1 MKTQRLTGSVLLRDV
16 LRGVVILVIIAY
28 LTIFGLIMAER
39 GQEGMPA
46 APAQA
51 AVEALRGTVDYFLNH
66 PAVYFWSKQ
75 VIPAPQLVATLLLR
89 SAGLLLVAMV
99 IAGVLG
105 VWLGIRAANTR
116 QRGRTPWAVPL
127 SVLAISTPSFILAM
141 LLWVG
146 NIAVYRVTEL
156 RLPVVGFGWD
166 AHMVMPALVLAAYP
180 LAHLVQ
186 VTYVTTNDILT
197 QDYVRTARS
206 RGMSQRRVLLRHVLP
221 NLWNPILTDL
231 ATSLRFSVAILPVV
245 ESFFAWPGAGLG
257 LLQAMG
263 LVETTTRQI
272 PQPAL
277 VVDLILALGLL
288 FLVVNGLLDLLYPR
302 LDPRLR
308 TPHLETALQAQ
319 LPWRARWARLRE
331 VLRTWWSEF
340 TQRLPGRRPPPDTLR
355 PLPVSGFTT
364 GGVSSELPPSH
375 TRHRIWRSLRNVSL
389 ILGVLL
395 VAGLVYL
402 VIAGD
407 QVATASPYETHGI
420 MQIDGE
426 LSSPPHAPSS
436 VFPWGSD
443 PVGRDVQALVLHG
456 ARQTLGLAFF
466 GMLARLVTGAVLG
479 ALAGWWAG
487 GWFDRFVRG
496 ATAVWVA
503 FPVTLFAMI
512 LILAIGIQQGLWV
525 FVLAM
530 CIVGW
535 TEIAQLVRSQ
545 VLSLRPQ
552 PFVEAARATGARSD
566 HILVRHVLTAL
577 LPLFLILAPLEMA
590 GVLMLLAN
598 LGFLDIFMGGG
609 FRSAISEASFGVN
622 VVFSFSDIPE
632 WGALLA
638 NVRTWWR
645 SYPWLGWFPGL
656 AFTLSILAFNL
667 LGEGLRRFIDEAHI
681 NVNRV
686 INRYTVAG
694 TAIVALSLWWLLQN
708 TAPLNVYRDVAIQF
722 DSERVMTDIAALSA
736 PEMQG
741 RETGTPGAQRAAEY
755 VAARMAE
762 IGLGWGGENDSYMQ
776 ALASPQ
782 FHLTGIP
789 RLELLDAQGQVEES
803 FVYRQD
809 MAEYGQQSG
818 TGGSTGV
825 PLTGTWG
832 EITGPVVGL
841 VTGPDPQNASTDR
854 YSLGSMYLRDSVL
867 LVRAEDA
874 ERINLSTAGGVLA
887 VTDDPQLLQRRDLLT
902 GSFRAVPVLWITP
915 EVADRL
921 LASTGVT
928 WAELTAAAADL
939 EPGGVYRTAEGA
951 PVHIDIPGDNSEDIS
966 EKYYNVIG
974 YVPGTASEQGLD
986 SQVILVSAYLDGV
999 GTSPGGTLYPGAN
1012 DNASGV
1018 ATLLEVARIVK
1029 NSPFPPKKT
1038 VMFVVWNGAERHES
1052 LSLVKTMAGRLGFN
1066 LYDVE
1071 AVLEISGTGAGSG
1084 EAVALDP
1091 DSSYRLVRLLQNAG
1105 SRLGIPTTTRGRD
1118 PHFGLRVL
1126 PSVGGRKA
1134 LTAYVSWDGAD
1145 ATAHLPEDSVANI
1158 DPQKLSLTGRLVT
1171 LVTTF
1176 LSRET
1181 NY

>member
-1 MKTQRLTGSVLLRDV
+1 MNIQRFTGSVVVRDV
-16 LRGVVILVIIAY
+16 LRGLVILLIIAY

-39 GQEGMPA
+39 GQAGLPA

-51 AVEALRGTVDYFLNH
+51 AVEALRGTVDYFLHH
-66 PAVYFWSKQ
+66 PDTYFWSKQ
-75 VIPAPQLVATLLLR
+75 AIPAPQLVGTLLLR
-89 SAGLLLVAMV
+89 SAALLLLSMV
-99 IAGVLG
+99 IAGVIG
-105 VWLGIRAANTR
+105 VALGIRAASTR
-116 QRGRTPWAVPL
+116 QRGRTSFILPL

-141 LLWVG
+141 LLWVA
-146 NIAVYRVTEL
+146 NIAMYRATEL

-166 AHMVMPALVLAAYP
+166 AHLIMPALVLAAYP

-186 VTYVTTNDILT
+186 VTNVTTTDILS

-206 RGMSQRRVLLRHVLP
+206 AGLSRRRVLLRHVLP
-221 NLWNPILTDL
+221 NLWIPILTNL
-231 ATSLRFSVAILPVV
+231 ATSLRFSVAVLPVV

-288 FLVVNGLLDLLYPR
+288 FLLVNGILDILYPR

-308 TPHLETALQAQ
+308 SPHLETALQAQ
-319 LPWRARWARLRE
+319 IPWRQRWARLGE
-331 VLRTWWSEF
+331 VLHSWWVEWSH
-340 TQRLPGRRPPPDTLR
+340 RLPGRRHPPGELR
-355 PLPVSGFTT
+355 PLPVSSFSG
-364 GGVSSELPPSH
+364 SSKSTELPPSH
-375 TRHRIWRSLRNVSL
+375 TVHRIWRSLRNVSL
-389 ILGVLL
+389 FLGVIMVAALIYL
-395 VAGLVYL
+395 IVAGGQLT
-402 VIAGD
+402 
-407 QVATASPYETHGI
+407 TASPYETHGI

-426 LSSPPHAPSS
+426 LSSPPHKPSS

-545 VLSLRPQ
+545 VLALRPQ

-590 GVLMLLAN
+590 AVLMLLAN
-598 LGFLDIFMGGG
+598 LGFLDIFLGGG
-609 FRSAISEASFGVN
+609 FRSAIAEASFGVN

-632 WGALLA
+632 WSALLA

-645 SYPWLGWFPGL
+645 SYPWLGWYPGL
-656 AFTLSILAFNL
+656 AFTFSILAFNL

-694 TAIVALSLWWLLQN
+694 TAVVAISLWWLLQN

-722 DSERVMTDIAALSA
+722 DSARVMADIEALSA
-736 PEMQG
+736 AEMQG
-741 RETGTPGAQRAAEY
+741 RETGTPGAQRAADY
-755 VAARMAE
+755 VAQRMAE

-776 ALASPQ
+776 SYPAPQ
-782 FHLTGIP
+782 FHLTGVP
-789 RLELLDAQGQVEES
+789 RLELLDAQGQVAES
-803 FVYRQD
+803 FVYRED
-809 MAEYGQQSG
+809 MAEYARHSG
-818 TGGSTGV
+818 TGSSTAQ
-825 PLTGTWG
+825 PLDGTWG
-832 EITGPVVGL
+832 EITGPIVGL
-841 VTGPDPQNASTDR
+841 VTGPDPEGSSTDR
-854 YSLGSMYLRDSVL
+854 YSLGSMYLRDHIL

-874 ERINLSTAGGVLA
+874 ARINLATAGGVLV
-887 VTDDPQLLQRRDLLT
+887 VTDDPQQLKRRDLLA
-902 GSFRAVPVLWITP
+902 GAFRSVPVLWITS

-921 LASTGVT
+921 LASTGT
-928 WAELTAAAADL
+928 TLAELSAAATNL
-939 EPGGVYRTAEGA
+939 EPGAVYQTAAGA
-951 PVHIDIPGDNSEDIS
+951 PVHIAVPGDSSQDIS

-974 YVPGTASEQGLD
+974 YVPGEGSEQGLD

-999 GTSPGGTLYPGAN
+999 GTSPDGTVYPGAN

-1018 ATLLEVARIVK
+1018 ATLLELARIVK

-1038 VMFVVWNGAERHES
+1038 VMFVVWSGAERHES

-1071 AVLEISGTGAGSG
+1071 AVIEVSGTGAGSG
-1084 EAVALDP
+1084 EAVAFGA
-1091 DSSYRLVRLLQNAG
+1091 DSSYRLMRVLQSAG
-1105 SRLGIPTTTRGRD
+1105 SRLGIPTTSRGRD
-1118 PHFGLRVL
+1118 PHFGMRVL
-1126 PSVGGRKA
+1126 PAVGGRKA
-1134 LTAYVSWDGAD
+1134 LTAYVSWDGGD
-1145 ATAHLPEDSVANI
+1145 ATAHLPEDTAANI
-1158 DPQKLSLTGRLVT
+1158 DPNKLSLTGRLLT

>member
-1 MKTQRLTGSVLLRDV
+1 MNVQRLTGSVLVRDV
-16 LRGVVILVIIAY
+16 LRGLVILLIIAY
-28 LTIFGLIMAER
+28 LTIFGLIMAGR
-39 GQEGMPA
+39 GQQGLPA

-51 AVEALRGTVDYFLNH
+51 AVEALRGTADYFLHH
-66 PAVYFWSKQ
+66 PTTYFWSKQ
-75 VIPAPQLVATLLLR
+75 VVPAPQLVATLLLR
-89 SAGLLLVAMV
+89 SAGLLFLAMV
-99 IAGVLG
+99 IAAVFGVR
-105 VWLGIRAANTR
+105 LGIHAANTR
-116 QRGRTPWAVPL
+116 QRGRTPWVLPL

-146 NIAVYRVTEL
+146 NIAMFRVTAL

-166 AHMVMPALVLAAYP
+166 AHMIMPALVLAAYP

-186 VTYVTTNDILT
+186 VTYVTTNDILG
-197 QDYVRTARS
+197 QDFVRTARS
-206 RGMSQRRVLLRHVLP
+206 RGMSQRRVLVRHVLP
-221 NLWNPILTDL
+221 NLWIPILTDL

-288 FLVVNGLLDLLYPR
+288 FLVVNGMLDLLYPR

-308 TPHLETALQAQ
+308 GPHFETGLQSALTW
-319 LPWRARWARLRE
+319 PARWTRLRE
-331 VLRTWWSEF
+331 VLRTWWVEF
-340 TQRLPGRRPPPDTLR
+340 IQRLPGRRPPPGELR
-355 PLPVSGFTT
+355 PLPTSGFAA
-364 GGVSSELPPSH
+364 GGQSAELPASH
-375 TRHRIWRSLRNVSL
+375 TRHRIWRSLRNLSL
-389 ILGVLL
+389 ILGVIM

-402 VIAGD
+402 VIAGG
-407 QVATASPYETHGI
+407 QLTSANPYETHGI
-420 MQIDGE
+420 MQIDGK

-436 VFPWGSD
+436 LFPWGSD
-443 PVGRDVQALVLHG
+443 PVGRDVQALVLYG

-512 LILAIGIQQGLWV
+512 LILAVGIQQGLWV

-530 CIVGW
+530 CVVGW

-545 VLSLRPQ
+545 VLALRPQ

-609 FRSAISEASFGVN
+609 FRSAIAEVSFGSN
-622 VVFSFSDIPE
+622 LVFSFSDIPE

-686 INRYTVAG
+686 INRYTIAG
-694 TAIVALSLWWLLQN
+694 TAIVAISLWWLLQN
-708 TAPLNVYRDVAIQF
+708 TAPLSVYRDVAAQF
-722 DSERVMTDIAALSA
+722 DTTRVMADIQALSA
-736 PEMQG
+736 AGMQG

-755 VAARMAE
+755 VAQRMAE
-762 IGLGWGGENDSYMQ
+762 IGLGWGGENDTYLQ
-776 ALASPQ
+776 ALVAPQ
-782 FHLTGIP
+782 FHLTGVP
-789 RLELLDAQGQVEES
+789 QLELRDAQGQPVET

-809 MAEYGQQSG
+809 MAEYARHSG
-818 TGGSTGV
+818 TGGSTAQ

-832 EITGPVVGL
+832 EITGPVVGM
-841 VTGPDPQNASTDR
+841 VTGPDPQGASSDR
-854 YSLGSMYLRDSVL
+854 YNLGSMHLRDSIL

-874 ERINLSTAGGVLA
+874 ERINLSSAGGVLV
-887 VTDDPQLLQRRDLLT
+887 VTDDPQQLARRDLLV
-902 GSFRAVPVLWITP
+902 GSFQSVPVLWITP
-915 EVADRL
+915 AVADRL
-921 LASTGVT
+921 LASTGT
-928 WAELTAAAADL
+928 NWAELTAAASGL
-939 EPGGVYRTAEGA
+939 EPGGVYRTADGA
-951 PVHIDIPGDNSEDIS
+951 PVHMAVPGDNSQDIA

-974 YVPGTASEQGLD
+974 YIPGTASEQGLD
-986 SQVILVSAYLDGV
+986 QQVILVSANLDGV
-999 GTSPGGTLYPGAN
+999 GTSPDGTVYPGAN

-1018 ATLLEVARIVK
+1018 ATLLELARVVK

-1038 VMFVVWNGAERHES
+1038 VMFIVWNGAERHES

-1071 AVLEISGTGAGSG
+1071 AVLELSGTGAGSG
-1084 EAVALDP
+1084 SAVAINP
-1091 DSSYRLVRLLQNAG
+1091 DSSYRLVRLLQSAG
-1105 SRLGIPTTTRGRD
+1105 SRLGIPTTARGRD
-1118 PHFGLRVL
+1118 PHFGMRIL
-1126 PSVGGRKA
+1126 PAVGGRKA
-1134 LTAYVSWDGAD
+1134 LTAYLGWDGAD
-1145 ATAHLPEDSVANI
+1145 ATAHLPADSAANI
-1158 DPQKLSLTGRLVT
+1158 DPNKLSLTGRLAT

>member
-1 MKTQRLTGSVLLRDV
+1 MKFQRLTGSVLLRDV

-51 AVEALRGTVDYFLNH
+51 AVEALRGTVDYFLHH
-66 PAVYFWSKQ
+66 PTTYFWSKQ

-116 QRGRTPWAVPL
+116 QRGRTPWTVPL

-331 VLRTWWSEF
+331 VLLTWWAEF

-355 PLPVSGFTT
+355 PLPVSGFTA
-364 GGVSSELPPSH
+364 GSVSSELPASH

-389 ILGVLL
+389 ILGVLM

-402 VIAGD
+402 VIAGG
-407 QVATASPYETHGI
+407 QVTTASPYETHGI

-466 GMLARLVTGAVLG
+466 GMLARLVTGAILG

-545 VLSLRPQ
+545 VLALRPQ

-694 TAIVALSLWWLLQN
+694 TAIVAVSLWWLLQN
-708 TAPLNVYRDVAIQF
+708 TAPLNVYRDVATQF
-722 DSERVMTDIAALSA
+722 DSERVMADIAALSA

-755 VAARMAE
+755 VAQRMAE

-776 ALASPQ
+776 ALTSPQ

-789 RLELLDAQGQVEES
+789 RLELLDAQGQVAES

-809 MAEYGQQSG
+809 MVEYGQQSG
-818 TGGSTGV
+818 TGGSAAV

-854 YSLGSMYLRDSVL
+854 YGLGSMYLRDSVL

-874 ERINLSTAGGVLA
+874 ERINLSTAGGVL
-887 VTDDPQLLQRRDLLT
+887 VVSDDPQLLQRRDLLT
-902 GSFRAVPVLWITP
+902 GSIRAVPVLWITP
-915 EVADRL
+915 AVADRL
-921 LASTGVT
+921 LASTGIT

-939 EPGGVYRTAEGA
+939 GPGEVYRTADGA
-951 PVHIDIPGDNSEDIS
+951 PVHIDIPGDDSADIS

-974 YVPGTASEQGLD
+974 YVPGTAAEQGLD

-999 GTSPGGTLYPGAN
+999 GTSPEGTVYPGAN

-1018 ATLLEVARIVK
+1018 ATLLELARIVK

-1071 AVLEISGTGAGSG
+1071 AVLELSGTGAGSG

-1105 SRLGIPTTTRGRD
+1105 SRLGVPTTTRGRD

-1134 LTAYVSWDGAD
+1134 LTAYLSWDGAD
-1145 ATAHLPEDSVANI
+1145 ATAHLPEDSAANI